1 MQNFSIENELLYS
14 ILLSLLVIVGGFVVS
29 IWLFK
34 LIKRILR
41 NHKNPAYRKIA
52 SIIQYP
58 FKIFIILIALSI
70 LKSQLELVE
79 DIDLHQFFYLLFLGV
94 ATWLIV
100 AVVKSVKHILLSGF
114 DLENADNL
122 KARKIH
128 TQVRVLERI
137 VIFLVIFISF
147 SLALLSFDPIKE
159 IGVSL
164 LASAGIAGIIL
175 GFAAQKS
182 ISMLLAG
189 FQIAMTQ
196 PIRLDDVVIVE
207 GEWGKVE
214 EITLTYVVVAIWDK
228 RRLIVPVNY
237 FIEKPFQNWTRQT
250 AEIIGSVFIYVDY
263 GFPVDKLRAFMDEA
277 LKKNPFWDGKVNV
290 LQVTDCTPQSM
301 ELRALA
307 SAKDSSS
314 AWDLRVQM
322 REDLI
327 GFIRENFPDYLPRSR
342 MWIDPESGMNA
353 GSQNIK

>member
-1 MQNFSIENELLYS
+1 MENFLTEKELFLS
-14 ILLSLLVIVGGFVVS
+14 ILVSLLVIIGGFVVS

-41 NHKNPAYRKIA
+41 NHKNTAYRKIA
-52 SIIQYP
+52 EVIQYP
-58 FKIFIILIALSI
+58 FKVLIILIALSI
-70 LKSQLELVE
+70 LKSQLKLVE
-79 DIDLHQFFYLLFLGV
+79 HIDLHQFFYILFLGV

-114 DLENADNL
+114 DLDDADNL
-122 KARKIH
+122 RARKMH

-137 VIFLVIFISF
+137 VVFLVVFISF
-147 SLALLSFDPIKE
+147 SLALLSFEQIRE

-196 PIRLDDVVIVE
+196 PVRLDDVVIIE
-207 GEWGKVE
+207 GEWGKIE

-250 AEIIGSVFIYVDY
+250 AEIIGSVYIYVDY
-263 GFPVDKLRAFMDEA
+263 GFPVDKLRAFMDQA
-277 LKKNPFWDGKVNV
+277 LKKNPNWDKKVNV

-307 SAKDSSS
+307 SAKDSSA
-314 AWDLRVQM
+314 AWDLRVQL
-322 REDLI
+322 REELI
-327 GFIRENFPDYLPRSR
+327 EFIRQNYPHFLPRSR
-342 MWIDPESGMNA
+342 VRIEPETEMGEA
-353 GSQNIK
+353 

>member
-353 GSQNIK
+353 ESQNIK